1 MVIKCCNGYL
11 FELWWEF
18 YETNKFSIIEP
29 CKVDKK
35 KKTVGFVIFFLKK
48 KL

>member
-35 KKTVGFVIFFLKK
+35 KKTVGFVFF
-48 KL
+48 